1 MQFMAE
7 TFLLAAMLGSVCIVC
22 WVAWR
27 GYLK

>member
-22 WVAWR
+22 WVTWR
-27 GYLK
+27 GHV